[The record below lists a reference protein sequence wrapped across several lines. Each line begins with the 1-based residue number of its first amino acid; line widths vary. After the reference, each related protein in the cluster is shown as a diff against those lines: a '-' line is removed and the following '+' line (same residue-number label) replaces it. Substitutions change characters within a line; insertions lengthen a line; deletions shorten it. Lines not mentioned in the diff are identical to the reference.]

1 MFLFSMIAGL
11 IGCPSDLGRVETYA
25 CVGIWVRSFG
35 EKRLG
40 YFGAGLGTGMDRCER

>member
-1 MFLFSMIAGL
+1 MFLLRMIAGL

-25 CVGIWVRSFG
+25 CMGTCVRLFG

-40 YFGAGLGTGMDRCER
+40 YFGDGLGTGMDRCER